1 MEEANSR
8 NNFQNPEI
16 FGSSVRKDGW
26 RCSRLWKRSP
36 ASSVCHVSRVHGH
49 ISTDQRCAESRTRGT
64 RKGGKDAGRG
74 GGETAIILLILGED
88 ELSREQNSPRRDKQL
103 PPLRR
108 WHTNCF
114 FNTDV
119 FYTFPLLSLALS
131 FSRGERRISYT
142 ILAQSFNCI
151 HISCRVKVVRGS
163 WKRSIGIER
172 SACNHVGWVGR
183 SWKERFGFE
192 RSILEFWNFRS
203 FENSFS
209 GSLEL
214 T

>member
-1 MEEANSR
+1 MAVQPSVKTFSGFECVPCVTRSWTYKYRSALRRKPHARDEER
-8 NNFQNPEI
+8 
-16 FGSSVRKDGW
+16 
-26 RCSRLWKRSP
+26 WK
-36 ASSVCHVSRVHGH
+36 
-49 ISTDQRCAESRTRGT
+49 
-64 RKGGKDAGRG
+64 GRG

-151 HISCRVKVVRGS
+151 HISCRVKVVGGS

-192 RSILEFWNFRS
+192 RFILEFWNFRS
-203 FENSFS
+203 LENSFS